1 MLNGKHLC
9 NSERK
14 ILEGT
19 SDAFKIYIN
28 PYFYGNGTVSEFNLP
43 VHLSDH
49 FLYCWKPPSGPLFSN
64 QSQASWRIMELSRD
78 LLF

>member
-49 FLYCWKPPSGPLFSN
+49 FLYS
-64 QSQASWRIMELSRD
+64 
-78 LLF
+78 